1 MDHADYDVVVVGGGI
16 IGAAAAR
23 ALTRQGYRI
32 LLLEQADFASGST
45 AASTRLIQGGGP
57 APGAGPLRQLPEA
70 TLARERLLRSRPHLV
85 QPQPFLLPVFAGD
98 GRSPS
103 LVRARLALN
112 DLLTPRKVAP
122 WSRGFS
128 LREVQRLEPS
138 LTTTGLRAVYRFH
151 DALVEAPERLCI
163 AYLAEARE
171 AGADLRNYA
180 SVDFIVMGD
189 GGASAVD
196 FHDVHSGRRHTAT
209 TRVVLNAAGPWL
221 DAVLQAT
228 SRPLR
233 PRLHAQRGSHVV
245 VDLEGRGPSQGIVA
259 PGAEG
264 RPIFVIPWLGHHVV
278 GTMEAPV
285 GAEEVGA
292 VHAPSHEIDALLD
305 AAEQLLP
312 GVGMDRAHAL
322 YAYAGVWPRGL
333 GSNGAPTQGWAIID
347 HAAERAPG
355 LLSVVGGSLTT
366 AERTGQR
373 AVRMVREALG
383 RPPRRR
389 RPQALPPRAPTNL
402 SFLPPETVAHL
413 RARYGQRSPDVAAYA
428 GLDPELAELI
438 SPAHADI
445 GAQVVYALEHEGALT
460 VGDVL
465 LRRTPVGLTHDLGR
479 AAAPRVAAIMQGRMG
494 WSEAE
499 RAQAVRDYDLELQRR
514 LTVLRPR
521 PGQAPATA
529 AGSAGAAAAGGGI
542 PSAGV

>member
-85 QPQPFLLPVFAGD
+85 QPQPLLLPVFAGD
-98 GRSPS
+98 GRSPP

-163 AYLAEARE
+163 AVPCRGARSGGGSAQLRVRGFHRDGGWWRKRSGLSRCAQRTAAHGHDTRGAERGRTLAGRGAAGHQPAAAPASACAAGVARGGGPGG
-171 AGADLRNYA
+171 AGTQPGHRGAGGEGSADLRDSLARA
-180 SVDFIVMGD
+180 SCRGDDGSAGGSGGGGGGARAVARDRRTTGRGGAAAAGGGD
-189 GGASAVD
+189 GPGACPLRVR
-196 FHDVHSGRRHTAT
+196 GRVAQRAWGAT
-209 TRVVLNAAGPWL
+209 GRQRRAGPSSI
-221 DAVLQAT
+221 T
-228 SRPLR
+228 
-233 PRLHAQRGSHVV
+233 QRSEHPACC
-245 VDLEGRGPSQGIVA
+245 R
-259 PGAEG
+259 
-264 RPIFVIPWLGHHVV
+264 W
-278 GTMEAPV
+278 
-285 GAEEVGA
+285 
-292 VHAPSHEIDALLD
+292 
-305 AAEQLLP
+305 
-312 GVGMDRAHAL
+312 
-322 YAYAGVWPRGL
+322 
-333 GSNGAPTQGWAIID
+333 WAD
-347 HAAERAPG
+347 
-355 LLSVVGGSLTT
+355 SLTT

-428 GLDPELAELI
+428 GLDPELAEPI

-445 GAQVVYALEHEGALT
+445 GAQVGV
-460 VGDVL
+460 
-465 LRRTPVGLTHDLGR
+465 R
-479 AAAPRVAAIMQGRMG
+479 A
-494 WSEAE
+494 
-499 RAQAVRDYDLELQRR
+499 RA
-514 LTVLRPR
+514 
-521 PGQAPATA
+521 
-529 AGSAGAAAAGGGI
+529 
-542 PSAGV
+542 